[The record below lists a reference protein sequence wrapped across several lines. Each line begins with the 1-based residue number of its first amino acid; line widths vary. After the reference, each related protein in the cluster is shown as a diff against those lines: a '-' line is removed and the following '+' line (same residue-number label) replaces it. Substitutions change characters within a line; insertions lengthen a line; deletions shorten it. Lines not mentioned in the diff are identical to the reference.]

1 MSWSVSLLLLHL
13 IPFFFSHMKASPSLD
28 ETLDETIDDTLDET
42 LDEADDTY

>member
-1 MSWSVSLLLLHL
+1 MVCEFVAFTSHP
-13 IPFFFSHMKASPSLD
+13 IFFSHMKASPSLD